1 MRGHE
6 AMHIEATVC
15 AAKLN
20 TFFTASRF
28 GGNWVV
34 TTEDMKYSCSK
45 TELMYYNNLCIIM
58 EYGAIIP
65 TPKNQQGNESWWAPE
80 PWLFTCYQTVIT
92 DHQRRFHWY

>member
-34 TTEDMKYSCSK
+34 TTEYMKYSRSK
-45 TELMYYNNLCIIM
+45 TERMYYN
-58 EYGAIIP
+58 G
-65 TPKNQQGNESWWAPE
+65 
-80 PWLFTCYQTVIT
+80 V
-92 DHQRRFHWY
+92 RRNYSVA